1 MNPGITEET
10 GKAVG
15 GFLDAMKGTPM
26 VLAMIVTN
34 LALLGYLFWS
44 GREIINI
51 AHQSHNETRELLNK
65 CIDKV
70 ERPAR

>member
-1 MNPGITEET
+1 MTGTVEET

-51 AHQSHNETRELLNK
+51 AHQSHNETRELLK
-65 CIDKV
+65 RCIDKM
-70 ERPAR
+70 PKA